1 MNKPKG
7 GLGRGLGALIPHSE
21 QYNPNSALRDISID
35 HIGPNPHQPR
45 QVIDPAAL
53 EDLAESIKQ
62 HGLIHPLIV
71 TQIPEQ
77 ERSSAISYHLIAG
90 ERRWQAT
97 RLLGWK
103 TVPVLIKEATPQQM
117 LELALVENLQRSDLN
132 PLESE
137 AAYQQLA
144 EEFGLTHEEISR
156 RVGKNRVTITNTM
169 RLLRLPDPVKNSLAA
184 NIITEGHARALLALT
199 EDDLIVYAAE
209 AVQKKELSVR
219 QTEELVRRWQRSPET
234 IRAQR
239 TPENDPETAA
249 LEEQLR
255 QCLGT
260 RVQLQRG
267 QRGGKVIIF
276 FYSDEQLQNLYDRLA
291 GE

>member
-7 GLGRGLGALIPHSE
+7 GLGRGLGALIPHTE
-21 QYNPNSALRDISID
+21 QPIPSSPLREISID
-35 HIGPNPHQPR
+35 LIGPNPHQPR
-45 QVIDPAAL
+45 QVIEPAAL
-53 EDLAESIKQ
+53 EELADSIKQ

-71 TQIPEQ
+71 AQIPEP
-77 ERSSAISYHLIAG
+77 ERSSYVAYYLIAG

-117 LELALVENLQRSDLN
+117 LELALVENLQRLDLN
-132 PLESE
+132 PLESA
-137 AAYQQLA
+137 AAYQQLS

-156 RVGKNRVTITNTM
+156 RVGRNRVTVTNTM

-184 NIITEGHARALLALT
+184 NVISEGHARALLALV
-199 EDDLIVYAAE
+199 EEDLIVHAAE
-209 AVQKKELSVR
+209 EVQKKELSVR
-219 QTEELVRRWQRSPET
+219 QTEELVRRWQRSPEE
-234 IRAQR
+234 R
-239 TPENDPETAA
+239 TKKAPENDPETAA
-249 LEEQLR
+249 LEEHLR
-255 QCLGT
+255 QTLGT

-267 QRGGKVIIF
+267 QRGGKVVIY
-276 FYSDEQLQNLYDRLA
+276 FYSDEELQGLYDLLI

>member
-77 ERSSAISYHLIAG
+77 ERSSAVSSHLIAG

-103 TVPVLIKEATPQQM
+103 TVPVLI
-117 LELALVENLQRSDLN
+117 
-132 PLESE
+132 
-137 AAYQQLA
+137 
-144 EEFGLTHEEISR
+144 
-156 RVGKNRVTITNTM
+156 
-169 RLLRLPDPVKNSLAA
+169 
-184 NIITEGHARALLALT
+184 
-199 EDDLIVYAAE
+199 
-209 AVQKKELSVR
+209 
-219 QTEELVRRWQRSPET
+219 
-234 IRAQR
+234 
-239 TPENDPETAA
+239 
-249 LEEQLR
+249 
-255 QCLGT
+255 
-260 RVQLQRG
+260 
-267 QRGGKVIIF
+267 
-276 FYSDEQLQNLYDRLA
+276 
-291 GE
+291 